1 MFKDREVVVGLEVV
15 VRENFQEVN
24 SSCLNHESSPPGYFS
39 WKTQRK
45 LAISILSRFFFM
57 DLKETRLLKQK
68 ENLLICLKVKRK
80 FSFRHGWI
88 QGLK

>member
-1 MFKDREVVVGLEVV
+1 MKVLPQVISHGKHK
-15 VRENFQEVN
+15 ENLPLVFYQD
-24 SSCLNHESSPPGYFS
+24 
-39 WKTQRK
+39 
-45 LAISILSRFFFM
+45 FFLM
-57 DLKETRLLKQK
+57 DLKETQLLKQK